1 MWNVCLSSPPTEPPR
16 SCFRIQRPVILN
28 LTQWN
33 KSQQLCPHHAQ
44 NRQSS
49 SMLPGNEN
57 GLNNFQ
63 GGRTILIS
71 IATGLSSVSCDDV
84 LCKPNFAF
92 AHILIVPSPKTTL
105 YNPPARPSTV
115 YPFTIYLMLQF
126 IHTFIICII
135 KLRTRRGDMR
145 QVRGRKCTQSFG
157 EVSWR
162 KMTNGKT

>member
-1 MWNVCLSSPPTEPPR
+1 MCNVCLSLPPTEPPH

-49 SMLPGNEN
+49 SMPPGNEN

-63 GGRTILIS
+63 GGGTILIS
-71 IATGLSSVSCDDV
+71 VAAGLISVSCHDV

-92 AHILIVPSPKTTL
+92 THILIVPSPKTTL
-105 YNPPARPSTV
+105 YNPPARPNTV

-126 IHTFIICII
+126 THTFIICII
-135 KLRTRRGDMR
+135 KLQMMRSGMR
-145 QVRGRKCTQSFG
+145 QVRGRKCTRDL
-157 EVSWR
+157 VR
-162 KMTNGKT
+162 